1 VWRRLCS
8 IGLQSRSKFMRP
20 RPGIILGWMIMLVA
34 VASEGLTLLNGSI
47 FISRSVQMQA
57 HAMLTREQRLV
68 RVMLEQNGAIR
79 TPSRQVAVLAR
90 GFAGRLAYL
99 PADANGQIMA
109 GGFSDLLPQALAK
122 QISIRQQALF
132 CKQSVGGQQ
141 WFALYVPINHGA
153 LDTVVG
159 ATRSAGLLL
168 LAIPA
173 APLEAEA
180 KRERDGLIGTALLTL
195 ILLGYALFGVSQ
207 WLGTQLEGREARLAT
222 AKAELEL
229 ALRHMSDGLCVFDRN
244 DRATVFN
251 QHLSDILGLP
261 AGAVW
266 RGISHSELLALSIA
280 AGNYPGR
287 DAAEVTA
294 ERRAFADAGRSIKI
308 RQEAR
313 NGRMIEIVYCP
324 TVEGGWLLTCADI
337 TERLRAQEQIMYM
350 AEHDPLT
357 GLLNRAAF
365 ATRLE
370 TEVAQATDAQP
381 LALLC
386 LDLDHFKEV
395 NDTWGHPA
403 GDELLCTV
411 AERLRQ
417 SLRKN
422 DHSVYRLGGDEFAV
436 LLPTISA
443 AGAERLARRVLRT
456 LNQSCEI
463 AGQPY
468 RLHASIGLALV
479 PNNAVDPERLMSRAD
494 LALYAAKASGRN
506 AVQSFRS
513 EMERRQLGRVT
524 MERELR
530 VALAEHQ
537 FVLWYQPIRAL
548 PSRELVGFEALLRW
562 NHPQRGMILPT
573 EFIGLAEETQLIDEI
588 GAWALAEACAEAADW
603 PEAIGVAVNLS
614 AQQLRNPNLVAQVK
628 HGLSQAGIA
637 AKRLE
642 LEVTETA
649 VISDPDTAFA
659 QLRDVQKHGV
669 QIALD
674 DFGTGYSSLSF
685 LARFKFDTIKIDRSF
700 VSDIAN
706 RPECAAIVDAVSS
719 LGTHLGSMT
728 TAEGIETEEQ
738 LRRVVELGCCRAQ
751 GFLFGRPMPA
761 KAARESAWS
770 STPNYTI

>member
-1 VWRRLCS
+1 
-8 IGLQSRSKFMRP
+8 
-20 RPGIILGWMIMLVA
+20 MIMLVA
-34 VASEGLTLLNGSI
+34 IASEGLTLLNGSI
-47 FISRSVQMQA
+47 FISHSVQMYAQD
-57 HAMLTREQRLV
+57 MLTREQRLV
-68 RVMLEQNGAIR
+68 RVMIEQGSATG
-79 TPSRQVAVLAR
+79 TPGWRVAVLAR
-90 GFAGRLAYL
+90 GFVGRLAYL
-99 PADANGQIMA
+99 PANADGQIIA
-109 GGFSDLLPQALAK
+109 GAFSDLLPRSLA
-122 QISIRQQALF
+122 RQVLAGQQPLF
-132 CKQSVGGQQ
+132 RERSVGGQQ
-141 WFALYVPINHGA
+141 WFALYVPIDHVA
-153 LDTVVG
+153 SD
-159 ATRSAGLLL
+159 ATAASTRPTGLLL

-173 APLEAEA
+173 GPLETEA
-180 KRERDGLIGTALLTL
+180 KTERDGLIGTALLTL

-207 WLGTQLEGREARLAT
+207 WLGAQLEGRELKLAS

-229 ALRHMSDGLCVFDRN
+229 ALKHMSDGLCVFDRN
-244 DRATVFN
+244 DQATVFN
-251 QHLSDILGLP
+251 QQLSDILGLP
-261 AGAVW
+261 AGAVC
-266 RGISHSELLALSIA
+266 RGISHSELLALSIT

-294 ERRAFADAGRSIKI
+294 ERRAFAGAGQSINI

-313 NGRMIEIVYCP
+313 NGRTIEIVYCP
-324 TVEGGWLLTCADI
+324 TVERGWLLTCADI
-337 TERLRAQEQIMYM
+337 TERLRAQEQIVYM

-365 ATRLE
+365 SARVDK
-370 TEVAQATDAQP
+370 EVAQATEAQP

-386 LDLDHFKEV
+386 LDLDHFKEI

-403 GDELLCTV
+403 GDQLLCTV

-422 DHSVYRLGGDEFAV
+422 DYAAYRLGGDEFAV
-436 LLPTISA
+436 LLPGI
-443 AGAERLARRVLRT
+443 GATDAQRLARRILRA
-456 LNQSCEI
+456 LNRSCEI

-468 RLHASIGLALV
+468 RLRASIGLALA
-479 PNNAVDPERLMSRAD
+479 PSDAADAERLISRAD

-506 AVQSFRS
+506 SIQSFGP
-513 EMERRQLGRVT
+513 EMEHRLLGRAT
-524 MERELR
+524 MERELQ

-562 NHPQRGMILPT
+562 KHPQRGMILPT

-588 GAWALAEACAEAADW
+588 GAWVLAEACTEAARW

-614 AQQLRNPNLVAQVK
+614 AQQLRNP
-628 HGLSQAGIA
+628 GLLARVERGLHQAGIT

-649 VISDPDTAFA
+649 VIRDPDMAFA
-659 QLRDVQKHGV
+659 QLREVQGHGV
-669 QIALD
+669 KIALD

-700 VSDIAN
+700 ISDIAN
-706 RPECAAIVDAVSS
+706 RSECAAIVDAVSS
-719 LGTHLGSMT
+719 LGTHLGSIT
-728 TAEGIETEEQ
+728 TAEGVETEEQ

-761 KAARESAWS
+761 EAARASAWS
-770 STPNYTI
+770 SVLNRTN